1 MLKINV
7 IEEIRRIFGDKCL
20 KDIAEYIEDVSI
32 KKPQKEDIE
41 KCLLLKKIFSNIV
54 RISILSLLA
63 QAPLPVCALVA
74 ILGKHQTLISHNLTA
89 LKEMGIIH
97 EQRVKKYKIY
107 SLNKE
112 KIRELFE
119 DICSFLNLSKDI

>member
-7 IEEIRRIFGDKCL
+7 IEEIRRVFGDKCL
-20 KDIAEYIEDVSI
+20 EDIAGYLENVLI

-41 KCLLLKKIFSNIV
+41 KCLLLKKIFSNPT

-63 QAPLPVCALVA
+63 QTPLPVCAIVA
-74 ILGKHQTLISHNLTA
+74 ILGRDQTLISHNLTA

-112 KIRELFE
+112 KIRELIK
-119 DICSFLNLSKDI
+119 DICSLLNLGKDK

>member
-7 IEEIRRIFGDKCL
+7 IEEIRRVFEGKCL
-20 KDIAEYIEDVSI
+20 EDIEEYLENVLI
-32 KKPQKEDIE
+32 KKPQKEDIK
-41 KCLLLKKIFSNIV
+41 KCLLLKKIFSNPT

-63 QAPLPVCALVA
+63 QAPLPVCALAV

-97 EQRVKKYKIY
+97 EQRVKKYRIY

-119 DICSFLNLSKDI
+119 DICSFLNLGRDK

>member
-1 MLKINV
+1 MKINV

>member
-1 MLKINV
+1 LKINV
-7 IEEIRRIFGDKCL
+7 IEEIRRVFGDKCL
-20 KDIAEYIEDVSI
+20 EDIAGYLENVLI
-32 KKPQKEDIE
+32 KKPKKEGIE

-63 QAPLPVCALVA
+63 QASLPVCALVA
-74 ILGKHQTLISHNLTA
+74 ILGRDQTLISHNLTA
-89 LKEMGIIH
+89 LKRMGIIH
-97 EQRVKKYKIY
+97 EKRVKKYKIY

-119 DICSFLNLSKDI
+119 NICSFLNIGKDE

>member
-1 MLKINV
+1 MKISV
-7 IEEIRRIFGDKCL
+7 IEEIRKVFESKCL
-20 KDIAEYIEDVSI
+20 EDIAEYLENVFIQ
-32 KKPQKEDIE
+32 KPQKEKI
-41 KCLLLKKIFSNIV
+41 KKFLLLKKIFSNPT
-54 RISILSLLA
+54 RISILLLLA
-63 QAPLPVCALVA
+63 QAPLPVCALTA

-112 KIRELFE
+112 KIRELIK
-119 DICSFLNLSKDI
+119 DICSLLNLGKDK